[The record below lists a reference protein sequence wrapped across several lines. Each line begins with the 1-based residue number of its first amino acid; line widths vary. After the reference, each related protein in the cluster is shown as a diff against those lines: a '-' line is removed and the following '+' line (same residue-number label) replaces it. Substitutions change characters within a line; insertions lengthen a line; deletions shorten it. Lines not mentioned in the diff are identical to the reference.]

1 MQSRNRHLFVTDLLQ
16 SRVLLMNG
24 FPSYHLY
31 ALLARKSLA
40 KDSSMKFDLC
50 REHRA
55 IPFGKNRHCAY
66 QGCSPRQY

>member
-40 KDSSMKFDLC
+40 KDSSMNSDLC
-50 REHRA
+50 HEPQSDSLWKKPA
-55 IPFGKNRHCAY
+55 LYVSGVVA
-66 QGCSPRQY
+66 